1 VVSGGSCRPRSSL
14 APVERDIGGLLPIG
28 LGYPPGVFLAVGEGQ
43 PFKSLLCLCVAPPAR
58 QPMTRVLAAA
68 LPLAGR
74 GDANARSR
82 VRTDDRTP
90 TGCRSGES
98 SAIRWNLGC
107 QPRHNEC
114 WSDSQ
119 GSPPSGAGNGARTA
133 CGADRVN
140 GVFCHRGPIGQIRPG
155 RSAGHG
161 HGTTVRRFS
170 VQHAGRR
177 QHLCRCGALV
187 GSALQTSRFAGG
199 QGRQSAE

>member
-1 VVSGGSCRPRSSL
+1 LRVVSGGSCRPRSSL

-107 QPRHNEC
+107 QPRHTN
-114 WSDSQ
+114 
-119 GSPPSGAGNGARTA
+119 AGQTVRGAR
-133 CGADRVN
+133 
-140 GVFCHRGPIGQIRPG
+140 
-155 RSAGHG
+155 
-161 HGTTVRRFS
+161 
-170 VQHAGRR
+170 
-177 QHLCRCGALV
+177 L
-187 GSALQTSRFAGG
+187 
-199 QGRQSAE
+199 QGRVMGREPPAELTASTECSATGDPLARSGPAGVPGTVMGPLCGGFLSSTLAGDSISADVGL